1 MIKST
6 LKLKIII
13 FLLCILCL
21 ESNIQAQ
28 WFETGNNLFQT
39 GIFGSTSNF
48 DVLFRT
54 DNVNRM
60 RLMETSTYNV
70 DGYNIDN
77 SGFLYLGLTP
87 SALTGFEA
95 QSALHIDGTN
105 NFSGSPQGQGF
116 RDCLPA
122 DF

>member
-6 LKLKIII
+6 LKLKIFIC
-13 FLLCILCL
+13 LLSTLCFAT
-21 ESNIQAQ
+21 NIQAQ
-28 WFETGNNLFQT
+28 WFETGNNLTQT
-39 GIFGSTSNF
+39 GILGSATNF

-60 RLMETSTYNV
+60 RLMESGTYNV

-87 SALTGFEA
+87 SALT
-95 QSALHIDGTN
+95 N
-105 NFSGSPQGQGF
+105 
-116 RDCLPA
+116 
-122 DF
+122 